1 MLGTAFIDSYQ
12 KYQAVALVGIQDW
25 ADRLSFSHS
34 TVILIICTAIVSAKT
49 YILKPL
55 ACHVPT
61 VPTGSNF
68 KDYMASYCWVHG
80 TVPIGINETIPEDE
94 AGWDALE
101 LERKMA
107 YYQWVPFVLG
117 LQTILFYIPHVIWQ
131 NVTFN
136 RLGTDLTAIITKA
149 MDALKTTAPEK
160 REEKIANVAE
170 RLELLLFAHRDYRR
184 GKMAALGR
192 QVSDT
197 CSLLLASKRLGT
209 WTVLSYLCI
218 KLLYLANAIGQLYLM
233 KEFLGYSESMTR
245 FMVQLTTSLIQGSDW
260 RESLYFPRVAFC
272 SVKLRHLGQA
282 DNRFLGMCALA
293 VNMLNEKIY
302 IFLWY
307 WTLLVAIC
315 TGVSIITW
323 FLRLTIRRRKTK
335 IIRKYL
341 KLGPELEPSDCEKDL
356 DADTLD
362 PDDPRTVDRFVKEF
376 LRLDGVFIV
385 HMLNLNAGDIV
396 TGEVIRL
403 LWKAWLSKVSCLGLG
418 LYNCNYPRGT
428 IYSILAFRYTQS
440 QCLSAYYQWVPFVLG
455 LQTILFYIPHVI
467 WQNVTFNR
475 LGTDLTAI
483 ITKAMD
489 ALKTTAPEKREEK
502 IANVAERLEM
512 LLFAHRDDRRGKM
525 AALGRRV
532 NDTCS
537 LLLASKRLGT
547 WTVLSYLCIKMLY
560 LANAIGQLYLMKKFL
575 GYGDSMTGF
584 MIALTHSLIQGSDW
598 RESLYFPRVAF
609 CSLKL
614 RHLGQANNRYVGMCA
629 LAVNMLNEK
638 IYIFLVFWTLLVA
651 VCTGISIIVWF
662 LRLTIR
668 RRKTKIIRKYLKLGP
683 ELEASENEKELDAD
697 TLDPDDPRT
706 VDRFIKEFLRLD
718 GVFII
723 HMLNLNAGDIVTGE
737 VIRLLW
743 KAWLMKYAGRRD
755 FSYDPWWQYSYPST
769 EDSQEKHELTEKP
782 DA

>member
-1 MLGTAFIDSYQ
+1 MLGKDFIDSYQ
-12 KYQAVALVGIQDW
+12 KYQAVALVGVQDW
-25 ADRLSFSHS
+25 ADRLSFAHS

-80 TVPIGINETIPEDE
+80 TVPIGMNETIPEDE
-94 AGWDALE
+94 ASWDALSA
-101 LERKMA
+101 ERKIT

-117 LQTILFYIPHVIWQ
+117 LQTILFYIPHVVWQ

-197 CSLLLASKRLGT
+197 CGLLLASKRLGT
-209 WTVLSYLCI
+209 WTVFSYLCI
-218 KLLYLANAIGQLYLM
+218 KLLYLANAIGQLYLI
-233 KEFLGYSESMTR
+233 KEFLGYGDSMTG
-245 FMVQLTTSLIQGSDW
+245 FMIQLTQSLIQGSDW

-293 VNMLNEKIY
+293 VNMLNEKLY

-315 TGVSIITW
+315 TGVSIVSW
-323 FLRLTIRRRKTK
+323 FLRLTIRRRKTR

-341 KLGPELEPSDCEKDL
+341 KLGPELEPSESEKEL
-356 DADTLD
+356 EGDTLD
-362 PDDPRTVDRFVKEF
+362 PDDPRTVDKFVKEF

-403 LWKAWLSKVSCLGLG
+403 LWKAWL
-418 LYNCNYPRGT
+418 N
-428 IYSILAFRYTQS
+428 
-440 QCLSAYYQWVPFVLG
+440 
-455 LQTILFYIPHVI
+455 
-467 WQNVTFNR
+467 
-475 LGTDLTAI
+475 
-483 ITKAMD
+483 
-489 ALKTTAPEKREEK
+489 
-502 IANVAERLEM
+502 
-512 LLFAHRDDRRGKM
+512 
-525 AALGRRV
+525 
-532 NDTCS
+532 
-537 LLLASKRLGT
+537 
-547 WTVLSYLCIKMLY
+547 
-560 LANAIGQLYLMKKFL
+560 
-575 GYGDSMTGF
+575 
-584 MIALTHSLIQGSDW
+584 
-598 RESLYFPRVAF
+598 
-609 CSLKL
+609 
-614 RHLGQANNRYVGMCA
+614 
-629 LAVNMLNEK
+629 
-638 IYIFLVFWTLLVA
+638 
-651 VCTGISIIVWF
+651 
-662 LRLTIR
+662 
-668 RRKTKIIRKYLKLGP
+668 
-683 ELEASENEKELDAD
+683 
-697 TLDPDDPRT
+697 
-706 VDRFIKEFLRLD
+706 
-718 GVFII
+718 
-723 HMLNLNAGDIVTGE
+723 
-737 VIRLLW
+737 
-743 KAWLMKYAGRRD
+743 KYAGRRD
-755 FSYDPWWQYSYPST
+755 FSYDPWWQYSYPPT
-769 EDSQEKHELTEKP
+769 EDSPEKLELTEKP